1 MSVTADGKSLRFK
14 KGDKVD
20 VRTEDFTRFSTVKV
34 LFFDYKNLTNVL
46 SVNDRIT
53 FEGGLVADVR
63 EIVLDEV
70 RLEFKSDGDI
80 KSHSTVRL
88 EGKRYEFMPLLR
100 EEDKEALKH
109 AVTVNFDY
117 ITLAA
122 VTSQKDIQQAR
133 LELQSLNPRMGVV
146 AKIDTVEAVH
156 QFENIIKLVD
166 GIIIMRSD
174 LALELSPEKL
184 QVAQKWMT

>member
-1 MSVTADGKSLRFK
+1 MSATTDGKPLHFK
-14 KGDKVD
+14 KGDTVD
-20 VRTEDFTRFSTVKV
+20 VRTDDFTRFSNNKV
-34 LFFDYKNLTNVL
+34 LFFDHKSLTTVL
-46 SVNDRIT
+46 AVNERLT

-70 RLEFKSDGDI
+70 RLEFKTDGDI
-80 KSHSTVRL
+80 KSHSSVRL

-122 VTSQKDIQQAR
+122 VTSQKDVQAAR

-146 AKIDTVEAVH
+146 AKIDTVEGVH
-156 QFENIIKLVD
+156 QFENIIKFVD
-166 GIIIMRSD
+166 GVIIMRSD

-184 QVAQKWMT
+184 QVA